1 MIPLRRGV
9 RSPNRGPFAS
19 LPLSYFLLQTYC
31 KSSFEDCNSLP
42 KILQRVP
49 RKSYWARLNRYS
61 IACFDEF
68 SADISSKELSS
79 SRITVDGFLRRRS
92 YKKSSLSQNLIWK
105 NPRKIVLVSFSTL
118 CFLALDIQEGIAFTT
133 SEWRQSLALTVS
145 DGRGRETKGQR
156 STSDVWWESG

>member
-9 RSPNRGPFAS
+9 RGPNRGPFAS
-19 LPLSYFLLQTYC
+19 LPLSYFLLQTYS
-31 KSSFEDCNSLP
+31 KSSFEECNSLP

-79 SRITVDGFLRRRS
+79 PRITVDGFLRRRS
-92 YKKSSLSQNLIWK
+92 YKKIFAFIKSDLGKTRVKLFWFPISLFASWLLIYK
-105 NPRKIVLVSFSTL
+105 RVL
-118 CFLALDIQEGIAFTT
+118 
-133 SEWRQSLALTVS
+133 
-145 DGRGRETKGQR
+145 
-156 STSDVWWESG
+156 